1 VSETARVS
9 ISGRTA
15 AAAAAVLAGRSGWLG
30 WLAFAG
36 PAVTASVAYMDP
48 GNFAT
53 NIQAGAGY
61 GYSLLWVVVL
71 ANLLAMLFQALS
83 ARLGIVSGHSLATL
97 CRREFPP
104 WLVMVMWLVSELAA
118 MATDLAEL
126 LGAAL
131 GLSLLA
137 HLPLLPSLL
146 AATAGTW
153 AMLGLQRHGFRPIEL
168 VVGGFVVVIGLCYVT
183 ELFIA
188 PPDWPA
194 FLAGAVIPRLQGP
207 ETVTLA
213 VGIVGATVMP
223 HAIYLHSSLI
233 LGRVAVTDAAQRRRL
248 IRYSNLEVV
257 LALGAAGLVN
267 MAMLATAATAFHAKH
282 SDIAQIETA
291 YHTLAPLLGPVAAW
305 AFMASLLASGFS
317 ASVVGTM
324 AGQVI
329 MQDFTGWRVPLWVR
343 RLVTMLP
350 ALAVVALGYGV
361 TESLILSQVVLS
373 MVLPVPIIALL
384 VLLRRPGV
392 MGKLAVG
399 GKLMALAWAAGALIL
414 LLNLM
419 LVLQLAG
426 VLPGG

>member
-1 VSETARVS
+1 
-9 ISGRTA
+9 
-15 AAAAAVLAGRSGWLG
+15 
-30 WLAFAG
+30 
-36 PAVTASVAYMDP
+36 MDP

-53 NIQAGAGY
+53 NIQAGAGF
-61 GYSLLWVVVL
+61 GYLLLWVVVL

-83 ARLGIVSGHSLATL
+83 ARLGIVTGHSLASL
-97 CRREFPP
+97 CRHHFPP
-104 WLVMVMWLVSELAA
+104 GLVLAMWLVSELAA

-131 GLSLLA
+131 GLSLLS

-146 AATAGTW
+146 VAAAGTW

-168 VVGGFVVVIGLCYVT
+168 VIGGFVVVIGLCYVT
-183 ELFIA
+183 EMFIA

-194 FLAGAVIPRLQGP
+194 FLAGATIPRLHGP

-213 VGIVGATVMP
+213 VGIIGATVMP
-223 HAIYLHSSLI
+223 HAIYLHSNLM
-233 LGRVAVTDAAQRRRL
+233 LGRVQARDAAQRKRL
-248 IRYSNLEVV
+248 LRYSNIEVV
-257 LALGAAGLVN
+257 VALGAAGLVN
-267 MAMLATAATAFHAKH
+267 MAMLSTAATAFHARH
-282 SDIAQIETA
+282 SDVAQIETA
-291 YHTLAPLLGPVAAW
+291 YHALAPLLGPVAAW

-361 TESLILSQVVLS
+361 TESLIMSQVVLS
-373 MVLPVPIIALL
+373 LVLPVPIIALL
-384 VLLRRPGV
+384 LLLRRPAV
-392 MGKLAVG
+392 MGDQTLG
-399 GKLMALAWAAGALIL
+399 RPLLALAWTAGALIL
-414 LLNLM
+414 LLNVG
-419 LVLQLAG
+419 LVLQIAG
-426 VLPGG
+426 VAIPGLG